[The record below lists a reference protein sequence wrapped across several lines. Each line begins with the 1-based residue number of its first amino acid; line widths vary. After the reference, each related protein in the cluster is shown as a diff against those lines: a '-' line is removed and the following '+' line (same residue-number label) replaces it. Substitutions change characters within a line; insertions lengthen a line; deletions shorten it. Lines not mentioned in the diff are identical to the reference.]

1 MLSRKNWIYLTVFI
15 LALFELS
22 PVIAKEASPRNIVE
36 TLLNSITN
44 LKTGKPLTPEEVKK
58 MISSLIVHL
67 HFWIYEKSAAK
78 H

>member
-1 MLSRKNWIYLTVFI
+1 M
-15 LALFELS
+15 ALFELS

-58 MISSLIVHL
+58 KRHSLLSCTCASEYTRNKPQGARKNTGRI
-67 HFWIYEKSAAK
+67 EP
-78 H
+78 